1 MAKRM
6 KEKAAKRLAAKDN
19 RPRAVVKY
27 VRMSP
32 YKVRE
37 VIDLIRGK
45 NYDDATAILSNL
57 SRAAAPVVKK
67 VLDSAAANAENNL
80 SLAKSD
86 LFVAEIF
93 ADQGPSLKRM
103 RPMDHGKA
111 FRILKRTTHITVI
124 LDVKAK

>member
-37 VIDLIRGK
+37 VVDLVRGK
-45 NYDDATAILSNL
+45 DYYEAAAILANL
-57 SRAAAPVVKK
+57 PRAAAPVVKK

-80 SLAKSD
+80 SMAKSD
-86 LFVAEIF
+86 LYVAEVF

-111 FRILKRTTHITVI
+111 FRILKRTTHITVV

>member
-6 KEKAAKRLAAKDN
+6 KEKAAQRLAAKDN